1 MKTRRFVALV
11 SVGALLSGCGGGGG
25 GGSGGSALVGTT
37 PTPTTSPAPSSPTP
51 TATCS
56 VRARQDWA
64 AAQLREWYLFPETLP
79 ATLDPAGY
87 ATVSDYVDA
96 LTATARAQR
105 RDRYFTYVTSIAEE
119 NAYYSSGQTAG
130 FGVRLEYGTTSLTV
144 LEGFE
149 NGPALAAGIDRG
161 TVITGVGPAGGTVR
175 TIADLYSSGGTQAIV
190 DALGPSTAGTTRV
203 LAIRG
208 TDGSTRNVTVTK
220 ADFELPAVSP
230 RYGVRVI
237 EQDGKRIGYINLRT
251 FIDTAEQPLRD
262 AFARFRAEGVT
273 EIVFDL
279 RYNGGG
285 LVRVAELIGDLM
297 GRNRFASDVFSY
309 TTFRP
314 EKASNNSTRFF
325 QAREQSIAPTRVS
338 FIGRGG
344 TASASELVINAFI
357 PYLGQDLALVGTNT
371 YGKPV
376 GQIALD
382 RAACDD
388 RLRVVAFATQN
399 RDRQGDY
406 YDGLATKVPNSCAA
420 ADDATFPLGD
430 PREASIARSIDFI
443 AGRACARIAGEGVQ
457 GQSAGIEREQLLLSP
472 ERPNTA
478 QREVPGLF

>member
-1 MKTRRFVALV
+1 MKARRFVALI

-25 GGSGGSALVGTT
+25 GGNALVGTT
-37 PTPTTSPAPSSPTP
+37 PTPTQTSPTPSTPAP

-56 VRARQDWA
+56 LRARQDWVT
-64 AAQLREWYLFPETLP
+64 AQMREWYLFPETLP
-79 ATLDPAGY
+79 ASLDPAAY
-87 ATVSDYVDA
+87 ATLSDYVDA

-105 RDRYFTYVTSIAEE
+105 RDRFFTYVTSIAEE

-161 TVITGVGPAGGTVR
+161 TVITGVGPVGGPVR

-190 DALGPSTAGTTRV
+190 DALGPSTAGTARV

-208 TDGSTRNVTVTK
+208 TDGGTRQVTVTK

-237 EQDGKRIGYINLRT
+237 EQEGRRIGYINLRT
-251 FIDTAEQPLRD
+251 FIDTAEQPLRN

-297 GRNRFASDVFSY
+297 ARDRFSSDVFSY

-314 EKASNNSTRFF
+314 EKSAQNSTRFF
-325 QAREQSIAPTRVS
+325 QQRSDSIAPTRVS

-357 PYLGQDLALVGTNT
+357 PYLGQNLALVGTNT

-382 RAACDD
+382 RSACDD

-406 YDGLATKVPNSCAA
+406 YDGLASKVANSCAA
-420 ADDATFPLGD
+420 ADDASFPLGD

-443 AGRACARIAGEGVQ
+443 AGRACTRIAGEGVQ
-457 GQSAGIEREQLLLSP
+457 GQSARIEREQLLLSP
-472 ERPNTA
+472 DRPTTA